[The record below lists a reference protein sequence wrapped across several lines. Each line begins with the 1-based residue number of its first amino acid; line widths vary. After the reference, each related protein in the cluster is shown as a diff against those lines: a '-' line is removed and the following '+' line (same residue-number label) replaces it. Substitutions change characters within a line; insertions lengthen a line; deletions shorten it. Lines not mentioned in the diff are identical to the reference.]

1 MKYRF
6 FIFIIV
12 FLGQVMGGSA
22 QSSLPKLSLERLS
35 SYLNSLKTL
44 ETSFVQYGP
53 DGSETAGT
61 IYMQRPGRMRLEY
74 MPPNKNLI
82 VVGGGSVAIFDEK
95 SNQDPIIYPLKQ
107 TPLNI
112 ILAQD
117 INLAAKGMVQQ
128 HYELDGTTRV
138 LVQLAHQQ
146 AQGSVELV
154 FSNEPLAL
162 IGWIVTDELGNQTH
176 VRLGEL
182 ELGHKIPSSLFD
194 ITIETSARK
203 RK

>member
-1 MKYRF
+1 
-6 FIFIIV
+6 
-12 FLGQVMGGSA
+12 
-22 QSSLPKLSLERLS
+22 
-35 SYLNSLKTL
+35 
-44 ETSFVQYGP
+44 
-53 DGSETAGT
+53 
-61 IYMQRPGRMRLEY
+61 MQRPGRMRLEY